1 MHLFLLGH
9 HPDGTDPVL
18 LEWIKHV
25 FDAVLGWGPGVWVA
39 ATGAV
44 IVAIPVGIL
53 VVFWRQRRAA
63 RMPRR
68 RGDAS

>member
-1 MHLFLLGH
+1 MHPFPLAH

-18 LEWIKHV
+18 LEWIEHV
-25 FDAVLGWGPGVWVA
+25 FDTVLGWGPGVWVA

-63 RMPRR
+63 RGSRR
-68 RGDAS
+68 